1 MRILV
6 GIAGVCAL
14 VLTVAGC
21 GAGGGS
27 STADQD
33 RDQDTA
39 TQEEWPPTDGVVTRE
54 QFEERDLTWP
64 LTVDEGELRCEDEA
78 ITITVDGTVYAV
90 NGLAEARGAQPI
102 DPVWADDTELAKEI
116 EEAGGD
122 GSFISKIPI
131 TDLISVGQ
139 ELC

>member
-1 MRILV
+1 MRIVV
-6 GIAGVCAL
+6 GIAGVGAL
-14 VLTVAGC
+14 VLAVAGC
-21 GAGGGS
+21 GAGDGS
-27 STADQD
+27 S
-33 RDQDTA
+33 
-39 TQEEWPPTDGVVTRE
+39 TDGVVTRE

-90 NGLAEARGAQPI
+90 NGLAKARGAQPI
-102 DPVWADDTELAKEI
+102 DPVWADDIELAKEI

-122 GSFISKIPI
+122 GSFIPKISI
-131 TDLISVGQ
+131 HDLISVGQ

>member
-1 MRILV
+1 MRVLV
-6 GIAGVCAL
+6 GIAGVGAL

-27 STADQD
+27 ST
-33 RDQDTA
+33 
-39 TQEEWPPTDGVVTRE
+39 DGVVTRE
-54 QFEERDLTWP
+54 QFEERGLTWP
-64 LTVDEGELRCEDEA
+64 LTVDEGELRCEDGA
-78 ITITVDGTVYAV
+78 ITITVDGTVYALT
-90 NGLAEARGAQPI
+90 GFAKARGAQPI

-122 GSFISKIPI
+122 ISFIPKISLY
-131 TDLISVGQ
+131 DLTSVGK

>member
-33 RDQDTA
+33 RDQDPA

-54 QFEERDLTWP
+54 
-64 LTVDEGELRCEDEA
+64 
-78 ITITVDGTVYAV
+78 
-90 NGLAEARGAQPI
+90 
-102 DPVWADDTELAKEI
+102 
-116 EEAGGD
+116 
-122 GSFISKIPI
+122 
-131 TDLISVGQ
+131 
-139 ELC
+139 

>member
-6 GIAGVCAL
+6 GITGVCAL

-21 GAGGGS
+21 GAGGS
-27 STADQD
+27 SS
-33 RDQDTA
+33 
-39 TQEEWPPTDGVVTRE
+39 TDGVVTRE
-54 QFEERDLTWP
+54 QFEERGLTWP
-64 LTVDEGELRCEDEA
+64 LTVDEGELSCEAEA

-122 GSFISKIPI
+122 GSFVPKIPI
-131 TDLISVGQ
+131 TDLIAVGQ

>member
-27 STADQD
+27 S
-33 RDQDTA
+33 
-39 TQEEWPPTDGVVTRE
+39 TDGVVTRE

-122 GSFISKIPI
+122 SSFIPKIPI